1 MEHTSY
7 IYILIA
13 LLPFL
18 LWGAILFAIYS
29 SKENLQ
35 KKPESSDKTDG
46 VYTDNV
52 VIIPYGLIF
61 PIYYRSPT
69 GAQDFG

>member
-1 MEHTSY
+1 
-7 IYILIA
+7 
-13 LLPFL
+13 
-18 LWGAILFAIYS
+18 
-29 SKENLQ
+29 LQ
-35 KKPESSDKTDG
+35 KKPESSDKTAG